1 MNIRDDEI
9 KRLIQ
14 YAKSLGLT
22 VAWKEHKRGDPG
34 ATWLQT
40 DNVPVGIEMFV
51 YKGQSKISIILT
63 LLHEL
68 AHHLEFVYNGRK
80 DSPELI
86 EALYQADNKHTVVSK
101 AQRKLIFETEK
112 AACPYRELIANELGL
127 KIPMYKL
134 KADIDLDIWIY
145 KHYYLTGKLPTNNEI
160 ALQKRLFYTYY
171 KEIYH
176 DKKTS

>member
-1 MNIRDDEI
+1 MGIRDEEI

-14 YAKSLGLT
+14 YAKSLGLS
-22 VAWKEHKRGDPG
+22 VAWKDYKRGDPG
-34 ATWLQT
+34 ATWLQA
-40 DNVPVGIEMFV
+40 DNKPVGIEVYV
-51 YKGQSKISIILT
+51 YKGQPKISIIMV

-68 AHHLEFVYNGRK
+68 AHHLEFIYNGRK
-80 DSPELI
+80 DSPELV
-86 EALYQADNKHTVVSK
+86 EALYMADAEENLSK
-101 AQRKLIFETEK
+101 AQRKLIYETEK
-112 AACPYRELIANELGL
+112 AACPYREMIANELSL

-145 KHYYLTGKLPTNNEI
+145 KHYYLTGKLPTQNEI
-160 ALQKRLFYTYY
+160 NLEKRLFYTYY